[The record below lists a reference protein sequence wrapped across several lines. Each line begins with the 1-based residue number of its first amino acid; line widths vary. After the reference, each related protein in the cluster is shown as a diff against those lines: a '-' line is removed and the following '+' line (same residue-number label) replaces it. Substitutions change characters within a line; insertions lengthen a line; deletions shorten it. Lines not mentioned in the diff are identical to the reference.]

1 MARASSRGSCRATG
15 TASAVP
21 QPRLTT
27 TQLLA
32 LLRAEGWYCSRRMV
46 YAAIAVGSLSRPPRS
61 GNLRRW
67 TPLHIEAL
75 RQYLRDH
82 SRTQP
87 AEMIGGAQ

>member
-1 MARASSRGSCRATG
+1 MARASSRGSRRTTG
-15 TASAVP
+15 TPSAVS

-27 TQLLA
+27 AVLLA
-32 LLRAEGWYCSRRMV
+32 LLRAEGWHVTRRML
-46 YAAIAVGSLSRPPRS
+46 YSAIAVGSLSRPPRS

-87 AEMIGGAQ
+87 DEMIGGAQ